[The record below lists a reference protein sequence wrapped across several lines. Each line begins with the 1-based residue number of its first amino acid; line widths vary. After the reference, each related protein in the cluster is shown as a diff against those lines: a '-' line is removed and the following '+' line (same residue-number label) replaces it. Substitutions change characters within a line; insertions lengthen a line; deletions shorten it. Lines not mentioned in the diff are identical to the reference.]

1 MHFTLTS
8 ETVESLNLNWFLQA
22 TPLFKDKRKFK
33 LIADPLL
40 KDKYPLKGLYQA
52 LAIASMCLQ
61 EEANTRPLI
70 SDVVTALDYL
80 SMENYGEI
88 DEIITT
94 ADYELASG
102 FEITDDDKDYEDN
115 ATSSQDTT

>member
-8 ETVESLNLNWFLQA
+8 GTAESLKQIWFLQA

-33 LIADPLL
+33 SIADPLL
-40 KDKYPLKGLYQA
+40 KDKYPVKGLYQA
-52 LAIASMCLQ
+52 LAIAAMCLQ

-70 SDVVTALDYL
+70 SDVVTALEFL
-80 SMENYGEI
+80 SMETYGEN

-102 FEITDDDKDYEDN
+102 FEITDNDSDYEDAAN
-115 ATSSQDTT
+115 SSQGTT